1 MVTPVRPRVSD
12 RPFAFSLSAFGVGA
26 LTGFLIADLVPA
38 FRDAMI
44 GMLQVRVLEPV
55 QGAIMMGGF
64 AVVVLIF
71 ANNSVP
77 VLLSFLYPI
86 LLGRIPWTPP
96 LTKRRRKLLLTGY
109 SLLAAF
115 LVGFLDLGASL
126 GSILFERGESVVISL
141 MRHSWLHGPIEF
153 VLILLCIAEPAR
165 IAVRDGTGSGVASF
179 NRKDAALLLGCLIG
193 LLAAAILESA
203 LNI

>member
-1 MVTPVRPRVSD
+1 MVAPVRLRIGD
-12 RPFAFSLSAFGVGA
+12 RPFTFSLSAFGVGA
-26 LTGFLIADLVPA
+26 LAGFLTAVLVPA
-38 FRDAMI
+38 FRGAMI

-55 QGAIMMGGF
+55 QGAIAIGGF

-86 LLGRIPWTPP
+86 LLVRIPWTPP
-96 LTKRRRKLLLTGY
+96 LTRRRRRLLLTGY
-109 SLLAAF
+109 SFLAAF

-126 GSILFERGESVVISL
+126 GSILFERGQSVVVSL
-141 MRHSWLHGPIEF
+141 MRHSWLHGPLEF
-153 VLILLCIAEPAR
+153 GLVLLCIAEPAR
-165 IAVRDGTGSGVASF
+165 IAMREDTASGVASF
-179 NRKDAALLLGCLIG
+179 NRKDAALLLCCLVG
-193 LLAAAILESA
+193 LLLAAILESA